1 MPVTTHYETLR
12 EYRMQHL
19 GFTLKQLAET
29 GRCTEAHLCA
39 IENGYLHR
47 WPKHRA
53 RFANLY
59 RLPLAEYERLVK
71 AGGK

>member
-1 MPVTTHYETLR
+1 MPVATKYDALS
-12 EYRMQHL
+12 EYRMQEL
-19 GFTLKQLAET
+19 GLTLTELAQL
-29 GRCTEAHLCA
+29 GNCSDRLLSS